1 MPMYTHGRGQNA
13 STARAFLEHFAG
25 LTIVIFNENVLPM
38 RSFFLEFGHSFG
50 ITCNR
55 TLCRSILSVIILV
68 IKKSGRHPLR
78 LRPILLITH
87 MNITIINNKCN
98 I

>member
-38 RSFFLEFGHSFG
+38 SSFFLEFGHSFG

-68 IKKSGRHPLR
+68 IKKSAPASPSSDFVNYSYECYHY
-78 LRPILLITH
+78 
-87 MNITIINNKCN
+87 
-98 I
+98 